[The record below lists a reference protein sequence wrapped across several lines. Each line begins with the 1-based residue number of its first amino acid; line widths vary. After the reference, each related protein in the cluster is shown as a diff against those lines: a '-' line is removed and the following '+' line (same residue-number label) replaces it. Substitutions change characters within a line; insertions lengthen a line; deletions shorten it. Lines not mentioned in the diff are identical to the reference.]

1 MVEGAMKGLHKDI
14 SHDIC
19 SYGDKSKHKRE
30 EKGKEK
36 EMEWFGLGRGS
47 GRGRVGAFLQKE
59 IRDGMK
65 FFSSSYFIY
74 FFIKII
80 LSSLKKKLSFPAPV
94 PLRIVEV
101 TRSTVNRWAK
111 PPTEI
116 HPCPDLRPPSPLSLF
131 VRGCIIYFFS
141 LTLTIDRSI
150 GKTYSFHGNNFF
162 LADRYGRVGV
172 GVDLGVP
179 KKREK
184 EMVLMLIQIQCLWCQ
199 KKNWA

>member
-1 MVEGAMKGLHKDI
+1 MVIKANI
-14 SHDIC
+14 
-19 SYGDKSKHKRE
+19 
-30 EKGKEK
+30 KEK
-36 EMEWFGLGRGS
+36 KKERRKKWNGLGWGGGVAGEGWVPSSKKR
-47 GRGRVGAFLQKE
+47 L
-59 IRDGMK
+59 GMAWN
-65 FFSSSYFIY
+65 FFRAHTLFI